1 MMVSTFPRFLELPA
15 ELQTAI
21 WQHAATECRCVP
33 LQDILDLGHVL
44 RWYNRR
50 HQYAGEPIYRCFY
63 RYRLNRF
70 EGFPVVPDALFE
82 MGRLAKIAA
91 LQQWKINIEGLR
103 VLVQVPNAQTLVP
116 VFKQEVTGSLD
127 EDIAALQEDEAA

>member
-1 MMVSTFPRFLELPA
+1 M
-15 ELQTAI
+15 
-21 WQHAATECRCVP
+21 
-33 LQDILDLGHVL
+33 
-44 RWYNRR
+44 
-50 HQYAGEPIYRCFY
+50 
-63 RYRLNRF
+63 
-70 EGFPVVPDALFE
+70 VPDALFD

-103 VLVQVPNAQTLVP
+103 LLVQVPNAQTLVS